1 MDWEFYLEKLW
12 YKILYLAG
20 TIIYLI
26 QLNKL
31 NKELL
36 WWFNSEDY
44 FKMVAYDN
52 YAALKFFVGALIFLF
67 LGGVI
72 LYIEFKNGKEG
83 YDNVKEMVI
92 AAVTILIV
100 FILLI
105 TIIEFITIPIL
116 KAIFI
121 CAMTIVGFGAAIIS

>member
-1 MDWEFYLEKLW
+1 MDWKFYLEKLW

-20 TIIYLI
+20 TIIYLM

-36 WWFNSEDY
+36 LFNSGDY
-44 FKMVAYDN
+44 FKMVAYDD

-72 LYIEFKNGKEG
+72 LYIEFKIWKEG
-83 YDNVKEMVI
+83 YDSVKEMVI
-92 AAVTILIV
+92 AAASILVVI
-100 FILLI
+100 ILLI
-105 TIIEFITIPIL
+105 AIIQFITIPIL

>member
-1 MDWEFYLEKLW
+1 MDWKFYLEKLW

-20 TIIYLI
+20 TIIYLMK
-26 QLNKL
+26 LNKL

-36 WWFNSEDY
+36 LFNSGDY
-44 FKMVAYDN
+44 FKMVAYDD

-72 LYIEFKNGKEG
+72 LYIEFKSGKEG
-83 YDNVKEMVI
+83 YDSVKEMVI
-92 AAVTILIV
+92 AAASILVVI
-100 FILLI
+100 ILLI
-105 TIIEFITIPIL
+105 AIIQFITIPIL

>member
-36 WWFNSEDY
+36 WFNSEDY
-44 FKMVAYDN
+44 FKMVAYDD

-72 LYIEFKNGKEG
+72 LYIEFKNWKEG
-83 YDNVKEMVI
+83 YDSVKEMAI
-92 AAVTILIV
+92 AVVTILVVI
-100 FILLI
+100 ILLI
-105 TIIEFITIPIL
+105 TIIQFITIPIL

-121 CAMTIVGFGAAIIS
+121 CALTVVGFCAVFIS

>member
-1 MDWEFYLEKLW
+1 MDWKFYLEKLW
-12 YKILYLAG
+12 YKILYMVG

-36 WWFNSEDY
+36 MFNSEHY

-52 YAALKFFVGALIFLF
+52 YAALKFFAGALIFLF
-67 LGGVI
+67 FGGVI

-83 YDNVKEMVI
+83 YDSVKEMVI
-92 AAVTILIV
+92 AVVTILVVI
-100 FILLI
+100 ILLI
-105 TIIEFITIPIL
+105 TIIKFITIPIL

-121 CAMTIVGFGAAIIS
+121 CAMTFVGFGAAIIS

>member
-1 MDWEFYLEKLW
+1 MDWKFYLEKLW

-36 WWFNSEDY
+36 LFNSEDY
-44 FKMVAYDN
+44 FQMVAYDD

-92 AAVTILIV
+92 AVVTILIV

-116 KAIFI
+116 KAIFF
-121 CAMTIVGFGAAIIS
+121 CAMAFVGFGAAILS